1 MMPFVLSLLLIV
13 CTAPVLAGSPE
24 LSKGATVRI
33 KISELD
39 KEWQAGT
46 TDISKEGCTIV
57 WIPDA
62 KMSGGRQGYGLLFL
76 YAMERQ
82 QGNLW
87 INVPVDLLMKKEPKR
102 CQEGAD

>member
-1 MMPFVLSLLLIV
+1 MMRFVLSLLLIV

-62 KMSGGRQGYGLLFL
+62 KVSGGR
-76 YAMERQ
+76 
-82 QGNLW
+82 
-87 INVPVDLLMKKEPKR
+87 
-102 CQEGAD
+102 

>member
-1 MMPFVLSLLLIV
+1 MMLFILSVLLVV
-13 CTAPVLAGSPE
+13 CTAPALAGSPE
-24 LSKGATVRI
+24 LPKGATVRI

-46 TDISKEGCTIV
+46 MDISKEGCTIV

-62 KMSGGRQGYGLLFL
+62 RASGDRQEYGLLFL
-76 YAMERQ
+76 NALERQ

-87 INVPVDLLMKKEPKR
+87 IDVPVDPLMKKEPKR